1 MKKVYIARRIPTDP
15 NPECVLSISSEMSP
29 EEIRY
34 LYVNKI
40 QDKESYIYNG
50 PWILRPPLPSGDF
63 EKSKLPK
70 ALKPYH
76 IWDMVKRKIEDSDIV
91 VGIVNCKAYGTI
103 AELGYASSIPSK
115 ACYVLPD
122 KKMIDDDYCDLWFI
136 FQIVRNTERFWSDV
150 DIQSISEFKSF
161 GIDSVKSYVLF
172 IESVVPKFMK

>member
-1 MKKVYIARRIPTDP
+1 
-15 NPECVLSISSEMSP
+15 
-29 EEIRY
+29 
-34 LYVNKI
+34 
-40 QDKESYIYNG
+40 
-50 PWILRPPLPSGDF
+50 
-63 EKSKLPK
+63 
-70 ALKPYH
+70 
-76 IWDMVKRKIEDSDIV
+76 MVKRKIEDSDIV